1 MFEDLARSEGKL
13 QVSTGERDAS
23 GGVIFRDA
31 TQDAFNRIFKD
42 DIQAKLPSLLG
53 VTPFDAQAERSFFG
67 ALPGMRTV
75 EGGTNVNVSVSG
87 KDLASA
93 FVDIGDEQ
101 GGIL

>member
-1 MFEDLARSEGKL
+1 
-13 QVSTGERDAS
+13 
-23 GGVIFRDA
+23 
-31 TQDAFNRIFKD
+31 
-42 DIQAKLPSLLG
+42 
-53 VTPFDAQAERSFFG
+53 
-67 ALPGMRTV
+67 MRTV

>member
-1 MFEDLARSEGKL
+1 EDLARSEGKL
-13 QVSTGERDAS
+13 QVSTGERDER

-31 TQDAFNRIFKD
+31 NQNDFNRIFKD

-53 VTPFDAQAERSFFG
+53 VTPFDANAERSFFG
-67 ALPGMRTV
+67 SMPGMRTV
-75 EGGTNVNVSVSG
+75 EGGTNINVNVSG
-87 KDLASA
+87 TDLASA